1 MFLFSKIRSAINKY
15 HRRSINRELRER
27 LQNHGMS
34 VLSSNCVGAFILHDL
49 NEPFNSPFV
58 NLYVKPRDF
67 IRYLQNMP
75 HYHQQT
81 LAFKPADKPYP
92 VGWLDDIPIHFMH
105 YYSAQEA
112 QEKWETR
119 LKRLDLNNLFIVMTD
134 KDGTEGVTYQDL
146 VDFDN
151 LPFKNKVVFTHKPYP
166 ELASACYIQGFENE
180 TQVGDIFE
188 FSGWNGKKYYDQFDY
203 VAWFNQPN

>member
-1 MFLFSKIRSAINKY
+1 MSLFSKIKGAVNKF
-15 HRRSINRELRER
+15 HRKSINRKLKNR

-58 NLYVKPRDF
+58 NLYVKPRNF

-81 LAFKPADKPYP
+81 LVFKPDDKSYP

-105 YYSAQEA
+105 YHSAQEA

-119 LKRLDLNNLFIVMTD
+119 LKRLDLDNLFIVMTD
-134 KDGTEGVTYQDL
+134 KDGAEGVTYQDL

-166 ELASACYIQGFENE
+166 ELKSAVYIKGFENE

-188 FSGWNGKKYYDQFDY
+188 FSGWNGEKYYDQFDY
-203 VAWFNQPN
+203 VAWFNQR

>member
-58 NLYVKPRDF
+58 NLFIKPRDF

-81 LAFKPADKPYP
+81 LVFKPSDKPYP
-92 VGWLDDIPIHFMH
+92 IGWLDDIPIHFMH
-105 YYSAQEA
+105 YHSEQEA

-119 LKRLDLNNLFIVMTD
+119 LKRVNLDNLFIMMTD
-134 KDGTEGVTYQDL
+134 KDSPQGMTEKSLKPLNVYPL
-146 VDFDN
+146 KIKWCLPIN
-151 LPFKNKVVFTHKPYP
+151 LIRT
-166 ELASACYIQGFENE
+166 
-180 TQVGDIFE
+180 
-188 FSGWNGKKYYDQFDY
+188 
-203 VAWFNQPN
+203 

>member
-58 NLYVKPRDF
+58 NLFIKPRDF

-81 LAFKPADKPYP
+81 LIFKPSDKPYP
-92 VGWLDDIPIHFMH
+92 IGWLDDIPIHFMH
-105 YYSAQEA
+105 YHSEQEA

-119 LKRLDLNNLFIVMTD
+119 LKRVNLDNLFIMMTD
-134 KDGTEGVTYQDL
+134 KDSPQGMTEEEL
-146 VDFDN
+146 EAFDR

-166 ELASACYIQGFENE
+166 HLKSAFYIRGFEQDD
-180 TQVGDIFE
+180 QVGDLFA

-203 VAWFNQPN
+203 VAWFNQP

>member
-15 HRRSINRELRER
+15 YRRSINRELRAR

-58 NLYVKPRDF
+58 NLFIKPRDF

-81 LAFKPADKPYP
+81 LVFKPSDKAYP
-92 VGWLDDIPIHFMH
+92 IGWLDDIPIHFMH
-105 YYSAQEA
+105 YHSEQEA

-119 LKRLDLNNLFIVMTD
+119 LKRVNLDNLFIMMTD
-134 KDGTEGVTYQDL
+134 KDSPQGMIEEEL
-146 VDFDN
+146 EAFDR

-166 ELASACYIQGFENE
+166 HLKSAFYIRGFEQDD
-180 TQVGDIFE
+180 QVGDLFA

-203 VAWFNQPN
+203 VAWFNQP

>member
-15 HRRSINRELRER
+15 YRRSINRELREQ

-58 NLYVKPRDF
+58 NLFIKPRDF

-81 LAFKPADKPYP
+81 LVFKPSDKSYP
-92 VGWLDDIPIHFMH
+92 IGWLDDIPIHFMH
-105 YYSAQEA
+105 YHSEQEA

-119 LKRLDLNNLFIVMTD
+119 LKRVNLDNLFIMMTD
-134 KDGTEGVTYQDL
+134 KDSPQGMIEEEL
-146 VDFDN
+146 EAFDR
-151 LPFKNKVVFTHKPYP
+151 LPFKNKVVFTHKSYP
-166 ELASACYIQGFENE
+166 HLKSAFYIRGFEQDD
-180 TQVGDIFE
+180 QVGDLFA

-203 VAWFNQPN
+203 VAWFNQP

>member
-15 HRRSINRELRER
+15 HRRAINRELRAR

-58 NLYVKPRDF
+58 NLFIKPQDF
-67 IRYLQNMP
+67 IRYLQNMA
-75 HYHQQT
+75 HYDQQT
-81 LAFKPADKPYP
+81 LVFKLGDKPYP
-92 VGWLDDIPIHFMH
+92 IGWLDDIPIHFMH
-105 YYSAQEA
+105 YHSEQEA
-112 QEKWETR
+112 QEKWENR
-119 LKRLDLNNLFIVMTD
+119 LKRVNLDNLFIMMTD
-134 KDGTEGVTYQDL
+134 KDSPQGMIEEEL
-146 VDFDN
+146 EAFDR

-166 ELASACYIQGFENE
+166 HLKSAFYIRGFEQDD
-180 TQVGDIFE
+180 QVGDLFA

-203 VAWFNQPN
+203 VAWFNQS

>member
-15 HRRSINRELRER
+15 HRRAINRELRAR

-58 NLYVKPRDF
+58 NLFIKPRDF
-67 IRYLQNMP
+67 IRYLQNIP

-81 LAFKPADKPYP
+81 LVFKPSDKPYP
-92 VGWLDDIPIHFMH
+92 IGCLDDIPIHFMH
-105 YYSAQEA
+105 YHSEQEA
-112 QEKWETR
+112 QEKWENR
-119 LKRLDLNNLFIVMTD
+119 LKRVNLDNLFIMMTD
-134 KDGTEGVTYQDL
+134 KDSPQGMIEEEL
-146 VDFDN
+146 EAFDR

-166 ELASACYIQGFENE
+166 HLKSAFYIRGFQQDD
-180 TQVGDIFE
+180 QVGRLFA

-203 VAWFNQPN
+203 VAWFNQA

>member
-15 HRRSINRELRER
+15 HRRAINRELRAR

-58 NLYVKPRDF
+58 NLFIKPRDF
-67 IRYLQNMP
+67 IRYLQNMS

-81 LAFKPADKPYP
+81 LVFKPSDKAYTI
-92 VGWLDDIPIHFMH
+92 GWLDDIPIHFMH
-105 YYSAQEA
+105 YHSEQEA
-112 QEKWETR
+112 QEKWENR
-119 LKRLDLNNLFIVMTD
+119 LKRVNLDNLFIMMTD
-134 KDGTEGVTYQDL
+134 KDSPQGMIEEEL
-146 VDFDN
+146 EAFDR

-166 ELASACYIQGFENE
+166 HLKSAFYIRGFEQDD
-180 TQVGDIFE
+180 QVGDLFA

-203 VAWFNQPN
+203 VAWFNQA

>member
-58 NLYVKPRDF
+58 NLF
-67 IRYLQNMP
+67 IM
-75 HYHQQT
+75 
-81 LAFKPADKPYP
+81 
-92 VGWLDDIPIHFMH
+92 
-105 YYSAQEA
+105 
-112 QEKWETR
+112 
-119 LKRLDLNNLFIVMTD
+119 MTD
-134 KDGTEGVTYQDL
+134 KDSPQGMIEEEL
-146 VDFDN
+146 EAFDR

-166 ELASACYIQGFENE
+166 HLKSVFYIRGFEQND
-180 TQVGDIFE
+180 QVGDLFA

-203 VAWFNQPN
+203 IAWFNQP